1 MLRNSLFFVLLACV
15 LAPAATVPV
24 HQVSF
29 RAVTA
34 YGQPVQARVVAL
46 SDVLRHRDMVNACTG
61 SRCADLPEGPYS
73 YTVLLPQYRRT
84 VEGSAV
90 IYRTNQIVLVDVGA
104 PAADLDE
111 KAFPRVKGR
120 IVGAYNPSK
129 LWVRLQPLYSD
140 TSISAAVD
148 ADGEFQL
155 DDVRPGNWMLLVFDD
170 GKLVHFKPYTCPPS
184 NPPSITVDLTP
195 MIEASSRL
203 SIKQPELK
211 WEAIA
216 HQNCEIID
224 AVEACL
230 DATTDYEFRVG
241 AGNCRRSSLCA
252 SASFSHGAQNGALT
266 FAAQFENLF
275 TPDRRRPESDRLP

>member
-1 MLRNSLFFVLLACV
+1 MFRISLFSVLLACASA
-15 LAPAATVPV
+15 LAATAPV

-34 YGQPVQARVVAL
+34 YGQPVQVRVVAL
-46 SDVLRHRDMVNACTG
+46 SDVLRHRDIVTACHG
-61 SRCADLPEGPYS
+61 SRCANVPEGPYS
-73 YTVLLPQYRRT
+73 YTVLLPQYNRT

-90 IYRTNQIVLVDVGA
+90 IYRTNQVVLVDVGA

-120 IVGAYNPSK
+120 IIGATAIASR

-140 TSISAAVD
+140 TSISAAID

-195 MIEASSRL
+195 TIEAS
-203 SIKQPELK
+203 
-211 WEAIA
+211 
-216 HQNCEIID
+216 
-224 AVEACL
+224 
-230 DATTDYEFRVG
+230 
-241 AGNCRRSSLCA
+241 
-252 SASFSHGAQNGALT
+252 LT
-266 FAAQFENLF
+266 FKE
-275 TPDRRRPESDRLP
+275 R